1 MSTSAKRA
9 VYVFSV
15 VPRLAQLVQ
24 EALPDV
30 VVINIK
36 PEGRDAG
43 GQTKAVEQLKE
54 AEVLLA
60 DNNFIAEITHLLPKL
75 QWAQGTWAGVEGLV
89 DFFRD
94 KPKPNFPI
102 TRMVGDSFSQLMAEY
117 TIGRIISHERDWF
130 ECHQNQMK
138 GLWLHEKKIHYYR
151 SLQDLVV
158 GILGMGNIGKEVA
171 KCLKA
176 FRCTVHGYS
185 RSVPSNENR
194 CGSVDKYWHTG
205 ELSSL
210 LKECDYVVNIMP
222 STPETR
228 GMLGGDI
235 LKEAKDGAVLIN
247 IGRGDLISEADLIRS
262 LDSGWLSAAILD
274 VFAKEPLSSESPL
287 WKHPKIV
294 ISPHTAATF
303 IYRSEEITEKFTA
316 NYQRFV
322 KNEPLVGA
330 VDWNKGY

>member
-1 MSTSAKRA
+1 MAALARRH

-30 VVINIK
+30 QVIDVK
-36 PEGRDAG
+36 PEGRTAG
-43 GQTKAVEQLKE
+43 QYKKTIFTEEIERLKE

-60 DNNFIAEITHLLPKL
+60 DNNFIAEITHLLPNLK
-75 QWAQGTWAGVEGLV
+75 WAQGTWAGVEGLI

-102 TRMVGDSFSQLMAEY
+102 SRMVGDSFSLLMAEY
-117 TIGRIISHERDWF
+117 TVGRIIIHERDWF
-130 ECHQNQMK
+130 ESHQNQMK
-138 GLWLHEKKIHYYR
+138 SLWLHEKKIHYYR

-171 KCLKA
+171 RCLKA

-185 RSVPSNENR
+185 RSIPTDENR
-194 CGSVDKYWHTG
+194 CSSVDKYWHTG
-205 ELSSL
+205 ELPSL

-228 GMLGGDI
+228 GMLGGDV
-235 LKEAKDGAVLIN
+235 LKNAKEGAVLIN
-247 IGRGDLISEADLIRS
+247 IGRGDLISETDLIRS
-262 LDSGWLSAAILD
+262 LDSGWLSGAILD
-274 VFAKEPLSSESPL
+274 VFAKEPLPSESPL

-294 ISPHTAATF
+294 ISPHSAAVF
-303 IYRSEEITEKFTA
+303 VYRSEDIAKKFCEKFPADSSERT
-316 NYQRFV
+316 R
-322 KNEPLVGA
+322 
-330 VDWNKGY
+330 